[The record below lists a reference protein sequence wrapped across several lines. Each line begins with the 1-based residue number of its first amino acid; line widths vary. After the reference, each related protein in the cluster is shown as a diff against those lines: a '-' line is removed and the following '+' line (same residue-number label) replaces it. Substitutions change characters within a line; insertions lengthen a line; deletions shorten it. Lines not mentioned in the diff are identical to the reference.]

1 MKQRI
6 IDDMKDA
13 MRQRQTERLGVIR
26 MLLAAVKQIEID
38 SKQAVDDSHIMA
50 TIRKMIKQRRDAAQ
64 QFTDAGRDE
73 LAAKEMSE
81 ITHLEVYLPTQ
92 LEPAQIEQAVSAAIA
107 ELKAESL
114 RDMGKVMAHLQAKL
128 QGQADMSQVSQ
139 VVKQQL
145 STKP

>member
-38 SKQAVDDSHIMA
+38 SKQAVDDSQIMA